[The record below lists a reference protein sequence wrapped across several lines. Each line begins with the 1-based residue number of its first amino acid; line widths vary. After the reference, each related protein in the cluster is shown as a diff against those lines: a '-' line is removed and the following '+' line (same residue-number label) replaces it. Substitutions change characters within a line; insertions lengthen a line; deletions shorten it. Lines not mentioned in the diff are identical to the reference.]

1 MSAVTAHETVS
12 ALDRSDPLPLWAQLL
27 TVLRRRID
35 AGDYREGFPTDAKLA
50 AEFDLSRHTVRE
62 AVRRLQDDGVVD
74 RRRGI
79 GTFVSPLAVE
89 HSIGTMYSL
98 FRSIEAQG
106 RSQRSDLLDLSTTAD
121 ADVATRLALPA
132 HADLVRVERLRRVD
146 GEPLAHDV
154 SWLPVDVARP
164 LLDVDF
170 THTALYDE
178 LARTCGVHVDS
189 GTEWIQAT
197 APGKAERDLLGMRQ
211 RGAVLRI
218 ERLVRAA
225 GRPIEWRRT
234 IVRGDVYTIVAQW
247 SPTVRYN
254 SVLAPTEVER

>member
-1 MSAVTAHETVS
+1 MT
-12 ALDRSDPLPLWAQLL
+12 ALDRTSPLPLWAQLL
-27 TVLRRRID
+27 AVLRQRID
-35 AGDYREGFPTDAKLA
+35 AGVYAGGFPTDAQLA
-50 AEFDLSRHTVRE
+50 GEFDLSRHTVRE

-106 RSQRSDLLDLSTTAD
+106 REQRSDLLDRSTATD
-121 ADVATRLALPA
+121 AAIAARLDLPA

-154 SWLPVDVARP
+154 SWLPSDIARP

-178 LARTCGVHVDS
+178 LARTCGVHVDA
-189 GTEWIQAT
+189 GTEWIAAT
-197 APGKAERDLLGMRQ
+197 IPDTHERELLGMRQ
-211 RGAVLRI
+211 RRPAFRI

-225 GRPIEWRRT
+225 GRAIEWRRT
-234 IVRGDVYTIVAQW
+234 VVRGDVYTIVAQW
-247 SPTVRYN
+247 SPTARYS
-254 SVLAPTEVER
+254 SVLAPTEVDR